1 MSITITQIAKLAGV
15 SRGSVDRVIH
25 QRGRVAPEVEKRI
38 RYIMDENDY
47 HPNMLG
53 RALAVSK
60 TPLTIGMIM
69 IEKGNP
75 FFQLIHSGMKEAISQ
90 FRDYPISV
98 DFRHINGVDEEEYLN
113 VLDELES
120 KVNALIIAGLQTK
133 RIVEKVNQIAKKFL
147 L

>member
-15 SRGSVDRVIH
+15 SRGTVDRVIH

-38 RYIMDENDY
+38 RDIMDENDY

-90 FRDYPISV
+90 FRDYPILV
-98 DFRHINGVDEEEYLN
+98 YFRHINGVGEEE
-113 VLDELES
+113 
-120 KVNALIIAGLQTK
+120 
-133 RIVEKVNQIAKKFL
+133 
-147 L
+147 

>member
-15 SRGSVDRVIH
+15 SRGTVDRVIH

-38 RYIMDENDY
+38 RDIMDENDY

-75 FFQLIHSGMKEAISQ
+75 FFQLIHRDGCQVRGYRCARESGKSHASSVGAWRGTESH
-90 FRDYPISV
+90 FR
-98 DFRHINGVDEEEYLN
+98 
-113 VLDELES
+113 
-120 KVNALIIAGLQTK
+120 
-133 RIVEKVNQIAKKFL
+133 
-147 L
+147 

>member
-15 SRGSVDRVIH
+15 SRGTVDRVIH

-38 RYIMDENDY
+38 RDIMD

-75 FFQLIHSGMKEAISQ
+75 FFQLIHSGMKEAVSQ

-98 DFRHINGVDEEEYLN
+98 DFRHINGVDEEEYLK